1 MKLKKLLGVLLS
13 ALVLLC
19 CVSCH
24 KITEV
29 FGEIYNVTIGV
40 NNPEWGSF
48 NSNFTNV
55 ANEPG
60 VEVSFT
66 ALPKPGYKVDRI
78 DWLEA
83 KDFEITETSENKW
96 SFSMPSHNVT
106 ITIYFEAVEPEP
118 EPEPEPE
125 LPKLAITD
133 GNSINGIKLNFVNI
147 PEDAERRYIFLGS
160 ENDRI
165 KIDEKAEWNNPDN
178 VKNTTYFYP
187 FTTKDKN
194 YEFYVYYE
202 KKDGTKLAEATVT
215 ITAKGGLGDFEVTN
229 HENIK
234 IAIDKDGNLSY
245 GTKPNVIENINSEKQ
260 IEYCIQ
266 GWDSVSP
273 WINAGDAWLNDEEG
287 YFWVG
292 KWDWKNVGEAVS
304 YDNFNVID
312 YICTAYSDNPEKT

>member
-19 CVSCH
+19 CVSCD

-40 NNPEWGSF
+40 NNPEWGSC
-48 NSNFTNV
+48 NANMTNI
-55 ANEPG
+55 AKEPG

-147 PEDAERRYIFLGS
+147 PEGAERRYIFLGS

-165 KIDEKAEWNNPDN
+165 KIDEKAEWNN
-178 VKNTTYFYP
+178 
-187 FTTKDKN
+187 
-194 YEFYVYYE
+194 
-202 KKDGTKLAEATVT
+202 
-215 ITAKGGLGDFEVTN
+215 
-229 HENIK
+229 
-234 IAIDKDGNLSY
+234 
-245 GTKPNVIENINSEKQ
+245 
-260 IEYCIQ
+260 
-266 GWDSVSP
+266 
-273 WINAGDAWLNDEEG
+273 
-287 YFWVG
+287 
-292 KWDWKNVGEAVS
+292 
-304 YDNFNVID
+304 
-312 YICTAYSDNPEKT
+312 